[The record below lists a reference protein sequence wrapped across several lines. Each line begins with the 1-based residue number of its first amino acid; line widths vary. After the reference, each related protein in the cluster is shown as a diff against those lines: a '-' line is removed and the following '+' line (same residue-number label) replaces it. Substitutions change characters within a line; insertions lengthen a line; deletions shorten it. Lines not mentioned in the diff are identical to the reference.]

1 MKVEVAAVAL
11 LKNIS
16 NLLGESDFSKCAK
29 TLLLVWKK
37 SENCKIYFHK
47 IIFLRL
53 FSENHSLIGS
63 FSYMEFLL
71 HKKFGRAIFFYYR
84 EFSLTRS
91 SLIGSFDCIIFSPH
105 FFARLHFLLTIG
117 CIFSSLWFIAQCL
130 TFELCLS
137 LGYCLWLPMTI
148 GEVWWMLIKS

>member
-29 TLLLVWKK
+29 TLLSGVKK
-37 SENCKIYFHK
+37 GENCKICSHK
-47 IIFLRL
+47 INFLGL

-71 HKKFGRAIFFYYR
+71 HKKFGRAIFFSYR

-91 SLIGSFDCIIFSPH
+91 SLIGSFDCTLKMYGKK
-105 FFARLHFLLTIG
+105 RLK
-117 CIFSSLWFIAQCL
+117 
-130 TFELCLS
+130 
-137 LGYCLWLPMTI
+137 M
-148 GEVWWMLIKS
+148 

>member
-63 FSYMEFLL
+63 FSYREFLL
-71 HKKFGRAIFFYYR
+71 HKKFGRAIFFSYR

-91 SLIGSFDCIIFSPH
+91 SLIGSFDCISIIIIDDVNFL
-105 FFARLHFLLTIG
+105 FAMFKSVDYVYKLRITCYLVHILN
-117 CIFSSLWFIAQCL
+117 SSKLN
-130 TFELCLS
+130 
-137 LGYCLWLPMTI
+137 
-148 GEVWWMLIKS
+148 